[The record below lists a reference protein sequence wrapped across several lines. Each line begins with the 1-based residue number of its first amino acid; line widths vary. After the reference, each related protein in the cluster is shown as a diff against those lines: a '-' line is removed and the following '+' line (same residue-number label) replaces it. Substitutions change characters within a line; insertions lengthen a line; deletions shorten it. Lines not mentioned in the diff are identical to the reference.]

1 MSANIPSDV
10 ISDILSRLPVKSLSR
25 FKSVSKSMLAFLG
38 DPEFV
43 EQHLKRAILKNPNL
57 VLKLDSKLFYV
68 EDEEWSKARRL
79 PLPFSLCL
87 ENVEISGSCNGILCI
102 SDQQCNQDIF
112 LLNPST
118 GVFKH
123 LPFSGFDVAVAENS
137 FTTIGFGYHQAD
149 GDYKVLRCAYIYDKP
164 FIDIDSYES
173 EARVYSLKADEWKN
187 IGAIP
192 YHLGY
197 KAAIWLG
204 NDFLIWKATRGLGR
218 AGKYLIV
225 SYDMSREEFKEI
237 PQPIVDYNGELH
249 MEVSV
254 FDGLVSTFYLSKY
267 DEAQFLDHERVWS
280 EGFMEDCGEKTRIL
294 HDPKKDSYRIINP
307 IRGAPRRYLVTPIV
321 GSLNKPGEAT
331 AEGSSR
337 NQEETAAKNRQ
348 QEIGSTNQCHEDL
361 VLDTAIRDWV
371 LIPLTVVMI
380 LIGVLRYFV
389 SKLMRSQQNPDA
401 KVVREGQVVIRA
413 RNLRAGANF
422 IPAKSFRAR
431 RAYFSNEENGLLHVP
446 KGQGQNPQAQMFSD
460 PNMAMDMMKKNLS
473 MIIPQTLTFA
483 WVNFF
488 FSGFVAAKI
497 PFPLTQRFRS
507 MLQNGIDLSTVDV
520 SYVSSRSW
528 YFLNLFGLRGLFSLI
543 LGEENELKYDISNA
557 AMDDTQRMM
566 QMSGFGMDPTKEVKK
581 QFDHKQVGEFK
592 HLEVQLK
599 SEPVA
604 YRLTVST
611 GAEVTGEGDDSLEAA
626 SGLLNLLSTGPRF
639 AMSGER
645 VVNKIMSLSIHYL
658 ASLSFGCCHHFAA
671 LGQSFALHVA
681 ANLSA
686 EKDGLDIIQHEWA
699 LPKFEQRAEAALKK
713 LIS

>member
-1 MSANIPSDV
+1 MA
-10 ISDILSRLPVKSLSR
+10 
-25 FKSVSKSMLAFLG
+25 
-38 DPEFV
+38 
-43 EQHLKRAILKNPNL
+43 
-57 VLKLDSKLFYV
+57 
-68 EDEEWSKARRL
+68 
-79 PLPFSLCL
+79 
-87 ENVEISGSCNGILCI
+87 
-102 SDQQCNQDIF
+102 
-112 LLNPST
+112 
-118 GVFKH
+118 
-123 LPFSGFDVAVAENS
+123 
-137 FTTIGFGYHQAD
+137 
-149 GDYKVLRCAYIYDKP
+149 
-164 FIDIDSYES
+164 
-173 EARVYSLKADEWKN
+173 
-187 IGAIP
+187 
-192 YHLGY
+192 
-197 KAAIWLG
+197 
-204 NDFLIWKATRGLGR
+204 
-218 AGKYLIV
+218 
-225 SYDMSREEFKEI
+225 
-237 PQPIVDYNGELH
+237 
-249 MEVSV
+249 
-254 FDGLVSTFYLSKY
+254 
-267 DEAQFLDHERVWS
+267 
-280 EGFMEDCGEKTRIL
+280 
-294 HDPKKDSYRIINP
+294 
-307 IRGAPRRYLVTPIV
+307 
-321 GSLNKPGEAT
+321 
-331 AEGSSR
+331 
-337 NQEETAAKNRQ
+337 
-348 QEIGSTNQCHEDL
+348 EDL

-566 QMSGFGMDPTKEVKK
+566 QMSGFGMDPTK
-581 QFDHKQVGEFK
+581 VG
-592 HLEVQLK
+592 L
-599 SEPVA
+599 
-604 YRLTVST
+604 
-611 GAEVTGEGDDSLEAA
+611 
-626 SGLLNLLSTGPRF
+626 
-639 AMSGER
+639 GER

-681 ANLSA
+681 AVMLLLSLGRSIGLLFFTTLDMSRALLGTRNGKSGKNLSA